1 MRALVTGSRLPF
13 AIEQIRKL
21 GRMGREVYASD
32 ALWSAPG
39 NHSRFAAGA
48 LVTAAPRHA
57 PEQFVRDVVT
67 HLREH
72 PTDRVIPSF
81 EEVFYLAR
89 HRRQIEPHAELFAP
103 SFDVLTRL
111 HDKGSMVSFA
121 QELGLK
127 VAPTLLATSREE
139 LAHACE
145 EFPRFFARP
154 AYTRGGVSLYTNTG
168 PLAGAVHLAECAPT
182 PQNPWLVQP
191 FLDGR
196 DICSHSIVHH
206 GQVTAHVTYVHPLTL
221 EHAGGI
227 VFESVVV
234 PETLRV
240 ARLVAEATGYHG
252 QLSFDFMETED
263 GVYLVEYN
271 PRPTAGL
278 TVMPDAIFD
287 DGMMNRTGGDTLV
300 GPAGVQRKLSL
311 ALLRNMVVH
320 WESLP
325 ENFAA
330 LASKTPDIYADPDD
344 LVPLFSQFVAYGK
357 VLQHRL
363 KHGKGR
369 SDLMQGYFEDLTYDG
384 EGVAAV
390 RTATRRAA

>member
-1 MRALVTGSRLPF
+1 M
-13 AIEQIRKL
+13 
-21 GRMGREVYASD
+21 
-32 ALWSAPG
+32 
-39 NHSRFAAGA
+39 
-48 LVTAAPRHA
+48 
-57 PEQFVRDVVT
+57 
-67 HLREH
+67 
-72 PTDRVIPSF
+72 
-81 EEVFYLAR
+81 
-89 HRRQIEPHAELFAP
+89 
-103 SFDVLTRL
+103 
-111 HDKGSMVSFA
+111 
-121 QELGLK
+121 
-127 VAPTLLATSREE
+127 
-139 LAHACE
+139 
-145 EFPRFFARP
+145 
-154 AYTRGGVSLYTNTG
+154 
-168 PLAGAVHLAECAPT
+168 
-182 PQNPWLVQP
+182 
-191 FLDGR
+191 
-196 DICSHSIVHH
+196 
-206 GQVTAHVTYVHPLTL
+206 
-221 EHAGGI
+221 
-227 VFESVVV
+227 
-234 PETLRV
+234 

-263 GVYLVEYN
+263 GVYLVECN

-278 TVMPDAIFD
+278 TVMPDAVFD
-287 DGMMNRTGGDTLV
+287 DGMMNRTGGDTVV